1 MTFAVRYLPMEPRI
15 QYTTSTGGVSLAYW
29 EFGGGPPMVILPGLP
44 LSHLQAEWRM
54 PAWRAF
60 VERFAVTHRVVRY
73 DARGV
78 GLSERSSG
86 PGDLEDH
93 VNDLRAVMGR
103 VFGEEPVVLFAPS
116 YSGPTGIAFAAMY
129 PQSVA
134 RLVLWCT
141 HASME
146 DVAGRMTQA
155 QADQRRAVQGLAA
168 VDWDLF
174 IRTYLHRA
182 VGWGEGD
189 QANQFATLAR
199 HSMEPEQFFAA
210 LARYEKFDARPHL
223 AGVTAPTL
231 VLHRASFPG
240 SNVEVAKG
248 LAARIP
254 NARLA
259 LLEGDSVAPFIGD
272 VDAVLQTV
280 EEFLGV
286 DGTPVPAVAVP
297 PQSGNRLRTLL
308 FTDIENHT
316 EMMARLGDERGRDVL
331 RHHETLTRD
340 ALRRF
345 EGDEI
350 KSLGDGFLA
359 SFGSTQRA
367 LECAIA
373 LQQAFERDLVPGEAI
388 RIRVGVNAGE
398 PIVEDD
404 DLFGA
409 AVIATS
415 RIARQARGGE
425 VLVSMVVRE
434 LAAGKGFAFEDRGD
448 AELRGFDEPVR
459 VYELRWRDLTPT

>member
-1 MTFAVRYLPMEPRI
+1 VEPRI
-15 QYTTSTGGVSLAYW
+15 QYTTSSDGVSLAYR
-29 EFGGGPPMVILPGLP
+29 EFGAGPAMVVLPALP

-54 PAWRAF
+54 PGWRAF
-60 VERFAVTHRVVRY
+60 MERFGATHRVARY

-78 GLSERSSG
+78 GLSERASG
-86 PGDLEDH
+86 PGDLDDH
-93 VNDLRAVMGR
+93 VNDLRAVISR
-103 VFGEEPVVLFAPS
+103 LFGEEPVVLFAPS
-116 YSGPTGIAFAAMY
+116 YSGPTGIAFAARY
-129 PQSVA
+129 PDSVS

-141 HASME
+141 HACME
-146 DVAGRMTQA
+146 DVAGRLTQA
-155 QADQRRAVQGLAA
+155 QLDQRRAVQGLAA

-182 VGWGEGD
+182 VGWGEGE

-210 LARYEKFDARPHL
+210 LARYELFDARPYL
-223 AGVTAPTL
+223 GAVAAPTL
-231 VLHRASFPG
+231 VLHRPMFPG

-248 LAARIP
+248 LAARIRDC
-254 NARLA
+254 RLA
-259 LLEGDSVAPFIGD
+259 LLEGDSVAPFVGD
-272 VDAVLQTV
+272 VESVLVAV

-286 DGTPVPAVAVP
+286 DGRPAPERELVPVS
-297 PQSGNRLRTLL
+297 SGNRLRTLL

-316 EMMARLGDERGRDVL
+316 EMMSRLGDERGREVL
-331 RHHETLTRD
+331 RHHEALTRA

-345 EGDEI
+345 DGDEI

-373 LQQAFERDLVPGEAI
+373 LQQAFEQDLVPGEAI
-388 RIRVGVNAGE
+388 RIRVGINAGE

-409 AVIATS
+409 TVIATS
-415 RIARQARGGE
+415 RIALHARGGE

-434 LAAGKGFAFEDRGD
+434 LAAGKGFAFADRGN
-448 AELRGFDEPVR
+448 AELRGFEEPMR
-459 VYELRWRDLTPT
+459 VYELQWREQTPI